1 MIRSPV
7 GVAVDPTLVTTL
19 DINMRSMWTARPADA
34 PSATNPP
41 HDPVKTMK
49 VAVGVDVPRFLN
61 EFMTRISGLA
71 AKAQ

>member
-1 MIRSPV
+1 MIFHLNKSN
-7 GVAVDPTLVTTL
+7 VTDGDSL
-19 DINMRSMWTARPADA
+19 ASH
-34 PSATNPP
+34 ATTKQAIGDETRLN
-41 HDPVKTMK
+41 DPVKTMK